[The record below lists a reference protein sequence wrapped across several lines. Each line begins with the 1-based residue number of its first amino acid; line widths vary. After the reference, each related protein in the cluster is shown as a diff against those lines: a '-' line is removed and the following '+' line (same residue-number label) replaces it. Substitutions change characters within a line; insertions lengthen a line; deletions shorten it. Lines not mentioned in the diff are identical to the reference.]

1 MVFVCVHVMVFY
13 LCAKVIIIVASQQL
27 HPNVVF
33 ASVLIVYRVASVF
46 GYSIRRELHLL
57 VLCIYSQRHS
67 TFGGNIRLC
76 KSSVFLPDR
85 LNLWVYTGTQVS

>member
-33 ASVLIVYRVASVF
+33 ASVLIVYRVVSVF
-46 GYSIRRELHLL
+46 GYSIRRECNRVAVTLPL
-57 VLCIYSQRHS
+57 IFKSQS
-67 TFGGNIRLC
+67 IGYQSI
-76 KSSVFLPDR
+76 D
-85 LNLWVYTGTQVS
+85 